1 MIIIMIMVPKKLI
14 TAHVLLFVFALLVC
28 VGHIT
33 VILVHFFGLVR
44 NSNRTDSYVSDLLQH
59 NKLYMNLMTFF
70 VLLQL
75 TACFGFVRLHAHW
88 STATRV
94 AVESLFLSLSWT
106 GWCVLIVF
114 FEDSSSSSSSN
125 GGNGGQQQQQQYS
138 RLHFMGVG
146 LFVGGG
152 VVYFAFLMWELYVAN
167 TTTTTELE
175 RSGASEWVLVFLYIT
190 SAVLALLFI
199 IGYFS
204 GWESAWIFEH
214 CAFVVFSMSHGYI
227 FSLDVYS
234 SSSSDSS
241 CVEEERRETSDNN
254 NNNNNNKGG
263 GMFGHLRI
271 NPPNHYYYY

>member
-1 MIIIMIMVPKKLI
+1 MPPGAMVMVPKI
-14 TAHVLLFVFALLVC
+14 TAHVLLFAFALLVC
-28 VGHIT
+28 FGHIT
-33 VILVHFFGLVR
+33 VILVHFFGLVGD
-44 NSNRTDSYVSDLLQH
+44 SNRTDSYVSDLLHH

-75 TACFGFVRLHAHW
+75 TACFGFVRLHACW

-94 AVESLFLSLSWT
+94 AVESLFLSLSWI

-114 FEDSSSSSSSN
+114 FED
-125 GGNGGQQQQQQYS
+125 GGQYS

-167 TTTTTELE
+167 E
-175 RSGASEWVLVFLYIT
+175 REGASEWVLMFLYFT

-227 FSLDVYS
+227 FSLDVCS
-234 SSSSDSS
+234 GEGGHGSDF
-241 CVEEERRETSDNN
+241 VEAEEETDYHYQWQTDFNRNHNN
-254 NNNNNNKGG
+254 NNHNNNNNK

-271 NPPNHYYYY
+271 DPY

>member
-1 MIIIMIMVPKKLI
+1 MVMVPKI
-14 TAHVLLFVFALLVC
+14 TAHVLLFAFALLVC
-28 VGHIT
+28 FGHIT
-33 VILVHFFGLVR
+33 VILVHFFGLVGD
-44 NSNRTDSYVSDLLQH
+44 SNRTDSYVSDLLHH

-75 TACFGFVRLHAHW
+75 TACFGFVRLHACW

-94 AVESLFLSLSWT
+94 AVESLFLSLSWI

-114 FEDSSSSSSSN
+114 FED
-125 GGNGGQQQQQQYS
+125 GGQYS

-167 TTTTTELE
+167 E
-175 RSGASEWVLVFLYIT
+175 REGASEWVLMFLYFT

-227 FSLDVYS
+227 FSLDVCS
-234 SSSSDSS
+234 GEGGHGSDF
-241 CVEEERRETSDNN
+241 VEAEEETDYHYQWQTDFNRNHNN
-254 NNNNNNKGG
+254 NNHNNNNNK

-271 NPPNHYYYY
+271 DPY